1 MNIQLIYNEVFLIFK
16 VKIMAQGKII
26 TVGSTKGGVGKT
38 TIALNI
44 AIARAMQGRDVWLID
59 ADRQGTASTALAIR
73 GEAGR
78 QPAIATA
85 HYPEGGALRSQL
97 LHQRNKFQDIVI
109 DAGGRD
115 STALRAALALSD
127 VILVP
132 FQPRSID
139 VWAVADIAALIDEAR
154 AVRDGLEAY
163 GFLNLADTAGSDNKE
178 AAEAL
183 VDYPGIKYLDAPI
196 RRRKSIAN
204 AAGNGMSVL
213 EYAPK
218 DEKAIAELNE
228 LLNAIY

>member
-1 MNIQLIYNEVFLIFK
+1 MG
-16 VKIMAQGKII
+16 GKII
-26 TVGSTKGGVGKT
+26 TVASTKGGVGKT
-38 TIALNI
+38 TLALNI
-44 AIARAMQGRDVWLID
+44 AIARALQGRDVWLID

-78 QPAIATA
+78 LPAIATA

-97 LHQRNKFQDIVI
+97 QHQRSKFQDIVI

-115 STALRAALALSD
+115 STALRAALVLSD
-127 VILVP
+127 LVLVP

-139 VWAVADIAALIDEAR
+139 VWAVADIAALIKEAR
-154 AVRDGLEAY
+154 AMRDGLEAY
-163 GFLNLADTAGSDNKE
+163 GFLNLADTAGSDNRE

-183 VDYPGIKYLDAPI
+183 ADYPDIQYLDTPI

-213 EYAPK
+213 EFLPR
-218 DEKAIAELNE
+218 DEKAIAELNA
-228 LLNAIY
+228 LLSAIH

>member
-1 MNIQLIYNEVFLIFK
+1 MN
-16 VKIMAQGKII
+16 GKII

-38 TIALNI
+38 TLALNI
-44 AIARAMQGRDVWLID
+44 AIARALAGRDVWLID

-73 GEAGR
+73 GEAGK

-85 HYPEGGALRSQL
+85 HYPDGGQLRTQL
-97 LHQRNKFQDIVI
+97 LHQRGKFQDIVI

-115 STALRAALALSD
+115 STALRAALVLSD
-127 VILVP
+127 LVLVP

-154 AVRDGLEAY
+154 AVRDGLQAL
-163 GFLNLADTAGSDNKE
+163 GVLNMADTAGSDNE
-178 AAEAL
+178 DAAAAL
-183 VDYPGIKYLDAPI
+183 ADYPAINYLATPI

-213 EYAPK
+213 EQTPR
-218 DEKAIAELNE
+218 DDKAIGELNA
-228 LLNAIY
+228 LLQAIY